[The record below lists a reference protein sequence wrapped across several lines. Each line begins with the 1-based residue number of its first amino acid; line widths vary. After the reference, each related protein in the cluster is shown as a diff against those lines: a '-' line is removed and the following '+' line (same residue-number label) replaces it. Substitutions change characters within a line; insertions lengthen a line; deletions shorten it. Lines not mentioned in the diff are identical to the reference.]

1 MPERPPAPAYPRFVK
16 PQRVAFVQSS
26 WHRDVVEECRIAFL
40 EEIEA
45 RHITRA
51 QVDLFEVPGSFEIP
65 LHAQLLAKTRRYTAI
80 VAAGLVVDGGIY
92 RHEFVADT
100 VIKALMDV
108 QLKTEVPVFSAVLT
122 PQQFHDSA
130 VHHDFFRKHFVIKG
144 IEVAEACANTLH
156 SLETAARPGGG
167 GDCVRSSRFRAKAP
181 QTRSRGPAWLDRG
194 PKSQSADCH
203 SPRRVYK
210 LGGGR
215 RHARGD
221 GRPRRSCS
229 KDTIPISSRSRW

>member
-1 MPERPPAPAYPRFVK
+1 MNQMLQEPEVQIPVEEAQVRVPERDSVPDTPARPPAPVHPRFVK
-16 PQRVAFVQSS
+16 PQRVAFVQSA

-45 RHITRA
+45 RHIARA

-156 SLETAARPGGG
+156 SLERLRGQVAAGI
-167 GDCVRSSRFRAKAP
+167 V
-181 QTRSRGPAWLDRG
+181 
-194 PKSQSADCH
+194 
-203 SPRRVYK
+203 
-210 LGGGR
+210 
-215 RHARGD
+215 
-221 GRPRRSCS
+221 
-229 KDTIPISSRSRW
+229 

>member
-1 MPERPPAPAYPRFVK
+1 MNQMLQEPEAQTQQAQTVESEIRVPDTPERPPAPVHPRFVK
-16 PQRVAFVQSS
+16 PQRVAFVQAS

-45 RHITRA
+45 RHISRA

-108 QLKTEVPVFSAVLT
+108 QLKPEVPIFSAVLT
-122 PQQFHDSA
+122 PQQFHESA

-156 SLETAARPGGG
+156 SLERLRGQVAAGITG
-167 GDCVRSSRFRAKAP
+167 
-181 QTRSRGPAWLDRG
+181 
-194 PKSQSADCH
+194 
-203 SPRRVYK
+203 
-210 LGGGR
+210 
-215 RHARGD
+215 
-221 GRPRRSCS
+221 
-229 KDTIPISSRSRW
+229 